1 MGKRLDIQMFPLLKG
16 VAVLILGLL
25 GGEYLPDER
34 VWMVA
39 LVLSLLA
46 ALVSGRWRL
55 PQNVAVAAAL
65 FAWGACLMVFAEKDV
80 NRALPAK
87 AVDYEGVLMSEPA
100 VHGKVVRFDL
110 MVLDG
115 SHPLKVK
122 ASLLRDTVERRYER
136 LHVGDGIRAVSLLE
150 PPRNFLASP
159 SFDYARWLRLHDY
172 VAQTFIYYTDWTKAE
187 VSLQSLSRMDHMRLY
202 AQKMRVRLVG
212 MLRGQLADED
222 ALSVVAA
229 MALGEKSMLSRE
241 RREEYAVSG
250 VSHVLALSGLHLG
263 TLYSLLTLLFLR
275 RRRQWLVQ
283 LLAVSM
289 VWCYALMVGLSPSVV
304 RSSMMLTL
312 YAFVSLIGRNAFS
325 INALSFAAFVML
337 VANPL
342 NLYDIGFQ
350 LSFASVLAILLLV
363 PLMKRMLPWGI
374 LGRNRV
380 VKWLVGMLMVSLA
393 AQVGTAPLVAYYFG
407 RFSCYFFLSNILAVP
422 LTAAILWLA
431 VLFFLSAPWTFVH
444 ELTAD
449 VLERATGFLNRYVSW
464 VASLPGASIEGLS
477 PSSGRVLAI
486 YLLIGC
492 FCWFLFW
499 LGEKVAFRRFED
511 S

>member
-1 MGKRLDIQMFPLLKG
+1 MRKRLDIQMFPLLKG
-16 VAVLILGLL
+16 VVVLILGLL

-46 ALVSGRWRL
+46 ALVVGRWRL
-55 PQNVAVAAAL
+55 LQNVAVAAAL
-65 FAWGACLMVFAEKDV
+65 FAWGACLMVVAEKDV
-80 NRALPAK
+80 NRTLPAGP
-87 AVDYEGVLMSEPA
+87 VDYEGVLMSEPS
-100 VHGKVVRFDL
+100 VHGKVVRFDM

-159 SFDYARWLRLHDY
+159 SFDYARWLRLHGY
-172 VAQTFIYYTDWTKAE
+172 VAQTFIYYTDWIKAE

-202 AQKMRVRLVG
+202 AQKMRRHLVG
-212 MLRGQLADED
+212 MLRGRLADED
-222 ALSVVAA
+222 AFSVVAA
-229 MALGEKSMLSRE
+229 MALGDKSMLSRE
-241 RREEYAVSG
+241 RREDYAVSG

-263 TLYSLLTLLFLR
+263 ILYSLLTLLFFR

-325 INALSFAAFVML
+325 INALSFAALVML
-337 VANPL
+337 MANPL

-363 PLMKRMLPWGI
+363 PLMERMLPWGV
-374 LGRNRV
+374 LRRNRV
-380 VKWLVGMLMVSLA
+380 VKWLASMLMVSVA

-407 RFSCYFFLSNILAVP
+407 RFSCYFFLSNLLAVP

-431 VLFFLSAPWTFVH
+431 VLFFLSAPWAFAH

-449 VLERATGFLNRYVSW
+449 VLGLATGFLNRYVSW